1 MQLHDYG
8 PSFKRH
14 LNAIL
19 ANSSRSVFAEAWS
32 SSLAESIASSEA
44 LNAAFTESDSS
55 TASEQV
61 VEQQAQAELHPS
73 SVVEAIE
80 TAKTEAAK
88 AMVNETAELSD
99 ESEGDDG
106 SASDQPA
113 AQPALG
119 ITAAGRAV
127 NDPRISPKPITDTP
141 VTTEQGQ
148 LFWQP
153 EAPPVTVVERD
164 VQRASNDP
172 RGPRATGS

>member
-1 MQLHDYG
+1 MEVDSEVTSAQ
-8 PSFKRH
+8 PT
-14 LNAIL
+14 
-19 ANSSRSVFAEAWS
+19 ANIDSEVSDNHQAATEA
-32 SSLAESIASSEA
+32 LTEPVEIASSEA
-44 LNAAFTESDSS
+44 LSAAFAESDSS

-61 VEQQAQAELHPS
+61 VEEQTQTELHPS

-88 AMVNETAELSD
+88 AMVTETAQESD

-106 SASDQPA
+106 SVSDQPA

>member
-1 MQLHDYG
+1 M
-8 PSFKRH
+8 
-14 LNAIL
+14 
-19 ANSSRSVFAEAWS
+19 
-32 SSLAESIASSEA
+32 
-44 LNAAFTESDSS
+44 
-55 TASEQV
+55 
-61 VEQQAQAELHPS
+61 HPS

-88 AMVNETAELSD
+88 VMPTETAEESD

-106 SASDQPA
+106 SVSDQPA